1 MLRTASFKRRIQVLE
16 EELARERTARTAA
29 ENKAA
34 DLRCDLR
41 HTDHNLDTAR
51 MEIERLNS
59 TEPDFSLQRERRARA
74 AAAALEEA
82 FTADSPQAATAAA
95 QRAQALM
102 ALDPRCFIEPQ
113 LYCDVDTDKPSGFA
127 YGVLTA
133 SCSIKPIGYRGDA
146 KAFLTGRHG
155 MTSADAEKLLRER
168 EEAARRRDADMD
180 AAPF

>member
-1 MLRTASFKRRIQVLE
+1 MLRTTSLKQRIQGLE
-16 EELARERTARTAA
+16 EELARERRNREAA

-34 DLRCDLR
+34 RLRCELR
-41 HTDHNLDTAR
+41 HADHQLHTAR
-51 MEIERLNS
+51 KEIERLNS
-59 TEPDFSLQRERRARA
+59 TEPDFSLQRERQTRA
-74 AAAALEEA
+74 ATAALEEA

-102 ALDPRCFIEPQ
+102 ALDPRCFSDPQ
-113 LYCDVDTDKPSGFA
+113 VFCDPDTAKPSGFA

-133 SCSIKPIGYRGDA
+133 DCSIKSFSFRSDA

-155 MTSADAEKLLRER
+155 MTSADADKLLRWH
-168 EEAARRRDADMD
+168 EEAARRRDADLD